1 MRAGRLPCEP
11 RCNGLDEVG
20 SWYSYA
26 DNTFLR
32 PQPSWPSL
40 TTMANV
46 VYPQLDFLHSPA
58 NHPTSRFGFGFGLSG
73 SPPFMNP
80 GKQEPG
86 HKQPVAFQQL
96 TSHMNIPQQV
106 QRVQKR
112 RHEPDEE
119 TDSFRQVGRDVTMD
133 RSPTPERPKR
143 AVPKRARVAHPTD
156 ANGESNTKEGKQRD
170 EEEDVDVGVL
180 LASLPPQSLLP
191 LLNAMLNAQPSLKTA
206 LQTLDHSARKLRD
219 AYPYSSTPAFTPIVT
234 TSSLGFGSGFGS
246 QKSNLNSVD
255 HQRFTSMTDGSQ
267 MRESYVLSRLRPH
280 INDFVSV
287 CMSYVPYFSYIRA
300 AEVSANGSGSPARS
314 HSSTLQVQHKDKPH
328 PSETF
333 LFLSALTSHIFSQP
347 SLTQSSLVPLL
358 LPRLS
363 QEWMAWI
370 DRIDEVVNRE
380 GGMFGGESVRAWE
393 RTLDE
398 FADTRG
404 PHGSVLKE
412 VRDRWVAKVGWL
424 VGRNV
429 QQAMDEL

>member
-1 MRAGRLPCEP
+1 
-11 RCNGLDEVG
+11 
-20 SWYSYA
+20 
-26 DNTFLR
+26 
-32 PQPSWPSL
+32 
-40 TTMANV
+40 MANV
-46 VYPQLDFLHSPA
+46 VHPQLDFLHSPA
-58 NHPTSRFGFGFGLSG
+58 SHPTSRFGFGFGLSG

-112 RHEPDEE
+112 RHEFDEE
-119 TDSFRQVGRDVTMD
+119 PDSFRQAGRDVTMD

-156 ANGESNTKEGKQRD
+156 ANGESNTKEGKQRN

-191 LLNAMLNAQPSLKTA
+191 LLNAMLNAQPSLKSLILPLIPPPTLETA
-206 LQTLDHSARKLRD
+206 IQALDHSARKLRD
-219 AYPYSSTPAFTPIVT
+219 AYPYSSTPTFTPVAT
-234 TSSLGFGSGFGS
+234 TSSLGFGFGS
-246 QKSNLNSVD
+246 QKSNPNGAD
-255 HQRFTSMTDGSQ
+255 HPRLTSLADGSQ
-267 MRESYVLSRLRPH
+267 MRESYILSRLRPH

-287 CMSYVPYFSYIRA
+287 CMAYLPYFSYIRA
-300 AEVSANGSGSPARS
+300 AEVAPNGSVASSRC
-314 HSSTLQVQHKDKPH
+314 HSTTLQLQHKDKSH

-333 LFLSALTSHIFSQP
+333 IFLSALTSHIISQP
-347 SLTQSSLVPLL
+347 PLTQSSLTPLL

-363 QEWMAWI
+363 QEWTAWI

-380 GGMFGGESVRAWE
+380 GGMFGGETVRAWE
-393 RTLDE
+393 RTLDG

-404 PHGSVLKE
+404 PHGWSVMKE
-412 VRDRWVAKVGWL
+412 MRDRWVAKVGWL

>member
-1 MRAGRLPCEP
+1 
-11 RCNGLDEVG
+11 
-20 SWYSYA
+20 
-26 DNTFLR
+26 
-32 PQPSWPSL
+32 
-40 TTMANV
+40 MANV
-46 VYPQLDFLHSPA
+46 VYPQLDFLHNPA
-58 NHPTSRFGFGFGLSG
+58 SHPTSRFGFGFGLSG

-119 TDSFRQVGRDVTMD
+119 LDSFRQAGRDVTMD

-143 AVPKRARVAHPTD
+143 AVPKRARVAHPTE
-156 ANGESNTKEGKQRD
+156 ANGESNTKESKQRS

-191 LLNAMLNAQPSLKTA
+191 LLNAMLNAQPSLKSLILPLIPPPTLETA
-206 LQTLDHSARKLRD
+206 VQTLDHSARKLRD
-219 AYPYSSTPAFTPIVT
+219 AYPYSSPPTFTPVST

-246 QKSNLNSVD
+246 QKSNLNNVD
-255 HQRFTSMTDGSQ
+255 HERFTSITDGSQ

-300 AEVSANGSGSPARS
+300 AEASANGSGSSSRS
-314 HSSTLQVQHKDKPH
+314 HSTALQLQHKDKPH

-333 LFLSALTSHIFSQP
+333 LFLSALTSHVFSQP
-347 SLTQSSLVPLL
+347 PLTQSSLAPLL

-363 QEWMAWI
+363 QEWTAWI
-370 DRIDEVVNRE
+370 DRIDDVVNRE
-380 GGMFGGESVRAWE
+380 GGMFGGETVRAWE

-404 PHGSVLKE
+404 PHSCVMKE